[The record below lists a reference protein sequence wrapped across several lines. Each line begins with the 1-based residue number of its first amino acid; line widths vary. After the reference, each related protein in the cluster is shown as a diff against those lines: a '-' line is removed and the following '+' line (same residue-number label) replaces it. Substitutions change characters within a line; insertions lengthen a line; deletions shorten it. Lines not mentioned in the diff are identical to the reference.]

1 MSGLN
6 PCDVCENEYCG
17 NCCLFSTTAEYQC
30 ANYNCFLN
38 HEGDCII
45 SVFDNCGAWKKDGD
59 A

>member
-6 PCDVCENEYCG
+6 PCDVCDREFCSGCALYCSSG
-17 NCCLFSTTAEYQC
+17 EYQC

-45 SVFDNCGAWKKDGD
+45 SIFDKCGAWKKDGD
-59 A
+59 M